1 MTIDWSVFD
10 WGEIGEA
17 TLDTFLMIGFS
28 LPLTVLLG
36 LPLGILLFLTAR
48 GQMLQQPLLNMITG
62 QITNIVRSIPFIILI
77 VWMIPVTEWLVGTSL
92 GVRGT
97 VVPLVLG
104 ATPFFARLAETALRE
119 VDRGVIEAMQS
130 LGATRRQ
137 IIYKG
142 LLPEALPGLV
152 ASITVTAITLLSY
165 TAMAGMIGG
174 GGLGALGINYGYYR
188 YVDEIMN
195 LTVFIL
201 VIIVFAMQ
209 SFGDWLVHRVSHR

>member
-1 MTIDWSVFD
+1 MTVDWSVFD
-10 WGEIGEA
+10 WQEIGEA
-17 TLDTFLMIGFS
+17 TLDTFYMIGLS

-48 GQMLQQPLLNMITG
+48 GQMLQQPILNMIVG
-62 QITNIVRSIPFIILI
+62 QITNILRSIPFIILI
-77 VWMIPVTEWLVGTSL
+77 VWMIPITTWLVGGSL
-92 GVRGT
+92 GVEGT
-97 VVPLVLG
+97 VVPLVVG
-104 ATPFFARLAETALRE
+104 ATPFFARLAETSLRE

-130 LGATRRQ
+130 LGASRRQ
-137 IIYKG
+137 IVYKA

-165 TAMAGMIGG
+165 TAMAGVVGG

-195 LTVFIL
+195 LTVVIL

-209 SFGDWLVHRVSHR
+209 SFGDWLVRKVSHR